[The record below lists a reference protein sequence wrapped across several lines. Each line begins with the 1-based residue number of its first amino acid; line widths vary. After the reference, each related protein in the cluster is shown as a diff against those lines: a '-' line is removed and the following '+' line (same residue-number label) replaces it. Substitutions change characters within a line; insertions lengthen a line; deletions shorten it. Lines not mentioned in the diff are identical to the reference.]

1 MAHDVEFK
9 DNRVVVN
16 ATMSSLI
23 GKILLEVAAE
33 LVSQTA
39 RNTKVATGQTK
50 NSWAADVKE
59 DPNGKSVAT
68 IGSPLQNAIWEEF
81 GTGEYALEG
90 KGRSG
95 YWVYVDDGDDDS
107 SSSKSGKTYTLKEAK
122 RVVAILRKKG
132 LNAYYTKGK
141 KPRRPFYKAYTTL
154 KPRLIKHMQEEFR
167 RGMS

>member
-1 MAHDVEFK
+1 MGHDIEFK
-9 DNRVVVN
+9 DNRLIVEK
-16 ATMSSLI
+16 TMSSLI

-39 RNTKVATGQTK
+39 RNTKVDTGQTK

-95 YWVYVDDGDDDS
+95 YWVYVDDGDDS
-107 SSSKSGKTYTLKEAK
+107 YSSSKTGKTYTLKEAK
-122 RVVAILRKKG
+122 RVVAYLRSKG
-132 LNAYYTKGK
+132 LNAYYTNGK
-141 KPRRPFYKAYTTL
+141 KPRRPFWKAYTTL
-154 KPRLIKHMQEEFR
+154 KPRLIQHMQDEFK
-167 RGMS
+167 RGMQ